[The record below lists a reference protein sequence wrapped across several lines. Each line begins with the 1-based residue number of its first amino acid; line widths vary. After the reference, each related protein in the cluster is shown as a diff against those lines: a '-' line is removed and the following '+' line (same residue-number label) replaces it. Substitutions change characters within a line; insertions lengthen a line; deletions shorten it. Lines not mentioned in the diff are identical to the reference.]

1 MKNIYLKAATWIFSA
16 ALIFAACNP
25 LDIYVIGKNNPT
37 VRTLE
42 VSGDSMDENSAELT
56 GSVRWEQSA
65 SDHSFDCEFAVS
77 ESPDFPAEGTETF
90 STWRRHISQDDTAT
104 HYYNVTADGL
114 EAGTTY
120 YYVFSITDGV
130 VEVSGEVRSFTT
142 PGQGSGN
149 ESGGQTED
157 YYEIEVSNELNEAF
171 SIAIEMQSDWW
182 IENTAKWFSVAP
194 LSGEAGLCEIVVNV
208 NEVNTGNDGRSA
220 EFVIY
225 DGDRLIYVTV
235 IQPAGGTGETNGH
248 EWVDLGLSV
257 RWATCNVG
265 ASVPSEYGDY
275 YAWGE
280 IETKTEYTEENSV
293 TSGVELGDISGNP
306 QYDAAT
312 ANWGEGW
319 RMPTEQE
326 LQELVDRCVWEWTSQ
341 GDSYGY
347 KVTGPNGNS
356 IYLPAAGNRFES
368 SFYDVGESGYYWSST
383 PYESGTQYADG
394 LRFDSGCCYVEWGD
408 RCIGSSVRPV
418 SDK

>member
-1 MKNIYLKAATWIFSA
+1 MKNINLKAVLKAVAGVFSA
-16 ALIFAACNP
+16 VLVFTACNP
-25 LDIYVIGKNNPT
+25 LENVIGKNNPT

-42 VSGDSMDENSAELT
+42 VSGDNMDENSAELT

-77 ESPDFPAEGTETF
+77 MSPDFPAGETETF
-90 STWRRHISQDDTAT
+90 SIRRMYISQDDTAT

-120 YYVFSITDGV
+120 YYVFSITEGA

-142 PGQGSGN
+142 PGSH
-149 ESGGQTED
+149 TED
-157 YYEIEVSNELNEAF
+157 TYEIEVSNELNEVF

-182 IENTAKWFSVAP
+182 IENTARWFSVAP
-194 LSGEAGLCEIVVNV
+194 LSGEAGLCEIAVHV
-208 NEVNTGNDGRSA
+208 NEVNTGNAERSA

-235 IQPAGGTGETNGH
+235 IQPAVETVGELNGH

-265 ASVPSEYGDY
+265 ASVPSDYGDY

-319 RMPTEQE
+319 RMPTKEEYRE
-326 LQELVDRCVWEWTSQ
+326 LLYECVWVFTTY
-341 GDSYGY
+341 DDVDGY
-347 KVTGPNGNS
+347 RVAKVTGRNGNS
-356 IYLPAAGNRFES
+356 IFLPAAGYRYRS
-368 SFYDVGESGYYWSST
+368 SLYYAGEYCYYWSST
-383 PYESGTQYADG
+383 PYESNAQYAYYLDYSGDG
-394 LRFDSGCCYVEWGD
+394 VDMDWYCRYRGY
-408 RCIGSSVRPV
+408 SVRPV
-418 SDK
+418 TDK

>member
-1 MKNIYLKAATWIFSA
+1 MMKNINLKAVLKAVAGIFSA

-25 LDIYVIGKNNPT
+25 LENVIGKNNPT

-56 GSVRWEQSA
+56 GSVRWEHSA

-77 ESPDFPAEGTETF
+77 VSPDFPAGETETF
-90 STWRRHISQDDTAT
+90 SIRRMYISQDDTAT

-114 EAGTTY
+114 EAGMTY
-120 YYVFSITDGV
+120 YYVFSITEGA

-142 PGQGSGN
+142 LGSH
-149 ESGGQTED
+149 TED
-157 YYEIEVSNELNEAF
+157 TYEIKVSNELNEVF

-182 IENTAKWFSVAP
+182 IENTAGWFSVIP
-194 LSGEAGLCEIVVNV
+194 LSGEAGLCEIAVQVI
-208 NEVNTGNDGRSA
+208 EVNTGNAEMSA

-225 DGDRLIYVTV
+225 DGGRLIYVTV
-235 IQPAGGTGETNGH
+235 IQPARGIAEVVGELNGH

-265 ASVPSEYGDY
+265 ASVPSDYGDY

-293 TSGVELGDISGNP
+293 TYGVELDDISGNP
-306 QYDAAT
+306 RYDAAT

-319 RMPTEQE
+319 RMPTEKEYRE
-326 LQELVDRCVWEWTSQ
+326 LLEECVWEYTYLD
-341 GDSYGY
+341 GTIGY
-347 KVTGPNGNS
+347 KVSRGISIFLPRSRYHLLGDWNGH
-356 IYLPAAGNRFES
+356 
-368 SFYDVGESGYYWSST
+368 YWSST
-383 PYESGTQYADG
+383 PSESDAQYAYG
-394 LRFDSGCCYVEWGD
+394 LHFDSGDCGYHVVWYNRYEGL
-408 RCIGSSVRPV
+408 SVRPV
-418 SDK
+418 TDK

>member
-1 MKNIYLKAATWIFSA
+1 MKNIYLKAFLRAVAGVFSA
-16 ALIFAACNP
+16 ALVFTACNP
-25 LDIYVIGKNNPT
+25 LDIYVIGNPT

-56 GSVRWEQSA
+56 GSVRWEHSA

-77 ESPDFPAEGTETF
+77 MSPDFPAGETETF
-90 STWRRHISQDDTAT
+90 SIGRMYISQDDTAI

-120 YYVFSITDGV
+120 YYVFSITEGA

-142 PGQGSGN
+142 PGS
-149 ESGGQTED
+149 QTED
-157 YYEIEVSNELNEAF
+157 SYEIKVSNELNEVF
-171 SIAIEMQSDWW
+171 SIAIEMRSDWW
-182 IENTAKWFSVAP
+182 IENTARWFSVAP
-194 LSGEAGLCEIVVNV
+194 LSGEAGLCEIAVHV
-208 NEVNTGNDGRSA
+208 NEVNTGNAARSA

-235 IQPAGGTGETNGH
+235 IQETAGELNGH

-265 ASVPSEYGDY
+265 ASIPSEYGDY

-280 IETKTEYTEENSV
+280 IETKTKYTEENSV
-293 TSGVELGDISGNP
+293 TSGVELDDISGNP
-306 QYDAAT
+306 QYDVAT

-319 RMPTEQE
+319 RMPTNDEYRE
-326 LQELVDRCVWEWTSQ
+326 LLYECDWEWTFLD
-341 GDSYGY
+341 GMAGC

-356 IYLPAAGNRFES
+356 IFLPAAGRRYES
-368 SFYDVGESGYYWSST
+368 SLLFVGERGYYCTST
-383 PYESGTQYADG
+383 PLESDLLLAFC
-394 LRFDSGCCYVEWGD
+394 LRFVDGSYYVDWYVRYDGY
-408 RCIGSSVRPV
+408 SVRPV
-418 SDK
+418 TDK

>member
-1 MKNIYLKAATWIFSA
+1 MKNINSKAILKTVAGIFSA
-16 ALIFAACNP
+16 ALVFAACNS

-42 VSGDSMDENSAELT
+42 VSGDNMDENSAELT

-77 ESPDFPAEGTETF
+77 VSPDFPAGETETF
-90 STWRRHISQDDTAT
+90 SIGRMYISQDDTAT

-120 YYVFSITDGV
+120 YYVFSITEGV

-142 PGQGSGN
+142 PGS
-149 ESGGQTED
+149 QTED
-157 YYEIEVSNELNEAF
+157 TYEIVVSNELNEVF

-182 IENTAKWFSVAP
+182 IENTASWFSVSP
-194 LSGEAGLCEIVVNV
+194 LSGEAGLYEIAVQVI
-208 NEVNTGNDGRSA
+208 EVNYTGNDARSA

-235 IQPAGGTGETNGH
+235 IQETAGELNGH

-265 ASVPSEYGDY
+265 ASAPSEYGDY

-280 IETKTEYTEENSV
+280 IKTKTEYTEENSV
-293 TSGVELGDISGNP
+293 TYGVWMDDISGNP

-326 LQELVDRCVWEWTSQ
+326 FEELLEECVWEWTSLD
-341 GDSYGY
+341 GTFGY
-347 KVTGPNGNS
+347 KVS
-356 IYLPAAGNRFES
+356 RSFSLFIFLPAAG
-368 SFYDVGESGYYWSST
+368 GYNFFRTWENGFYWSSM
-383 PYESGTQYADG
+383 PSESDQQYTYG
-394 LRFDSGCCYVEWGD
+394 LHFDSGGD
-408 RCIGSSVRPV
+408 CGHHVVLYPRYYGLRVRPV
-418 SDK
+418 TDK